1 MSDNDS
7 GGSGSGTTIGIWV
20 GEDDTLVEE
29 FDHTIGQR
37 PDYSRSKE
45 IKKAMDLYADVWD
58 ILQGTDGYDP
68 VEIDIDA
75 WVRQAVLA
83 QIRAEERVE

>member
-7 GGSGSGTTIGIWV
+7 GGGGGTTIGIWV

-29 FDHTIGQR
+29 FDNVVGHR
-37 PDYSRSKE
+37 PDYSRSE
-45 IKKAMDLYADVWD
+45 SIKQAMDLYADIWD
-58 ILQGTDGYDP
+58 ILDGTEGYDP
-68 VEIDIDA
+68 AEIDIDA